1 MAHYLTIP
9 DVTDAEDL
17 VAFTANSGNHSFEIV
32 INAGAT
38 ATWLFHAAANGTFI
52 PLVVIVADGPM
63 IALDDVVVGAAVS
76 AGNPEDGH
84 MSFTLEA
91 QGLRYF

>member
-9 DVTDAEDL
+9 DVTDAEEL
-17 VAFTANSGNHSFEIV
+17 VAFNKNTGEHSFDIV
-32 INAGAT
+32 INAGNT
-38 ATWLFHAAANGTFI
+38 ATWLFHAAANSTFI

-63 IALDDVVVGAAVS
+63 FALDDVVVSTAV
-76 AGNPEDGH
+76 AEGNPGDTH
-84 MSFTLEA
+84 MTFTLDA